1 MASQEKTSLRELSLL
16 FLRLGTVAFGGPAAH
31 IAMMQDEVV
40 QRRQWLTEEHFLDLL
55 GATNLI
61 PGPNSTEMAI
71 HIGWQRRRWAGLV
84 VAGVSF
90 IVPAALITG
99 VLAWAY
105 VRFGTVPA
113 AAWLLYGVKPVI
125 LAVVA
130 QAVWRLVPKAART
143 WRLRVLGALAAVLT
157 ALGANELLVLLGA
170 GAAAVALARSLDV
183 KSSGGG
189 ALQQLVPALPV
200 AVSVGAKAV
209 TLSGIFWVFFKIG
222 SLLFGSGYVLIAF
235 LRADLVERLGWLS
248 QGQLIDAVAV
258 GQVTPGPVFTTAT
271 FIGYLLAGPQGALLA
286 TLGIFLPAF
295 LFVALSG
302 PLIPRLRASP
312 AAGAFLDGVNV
323 ASLALMAVVTAQL
336 GRTAMVDLP
345 TCALAVVAA
354 LLLIRFNLNS
364 TWLVLGGAAAGYL
377 FRFLTA

>member
-1 MASQEKTSLRELSLL
+1 MASQDKTSLRELSLL

-130 QAVWRLVPKAART
+130 QAIWRLAPKAAGT
-143 WRLRVLGALAAVLT
+143 WRLRVLGVIAAALT

-170 GAAAVALARSLDV
+170 GAAA
-183 KSSGGG
+183 
-189 ALQQLVPALPV
+189 
-200 AVSVGAKAV
+200 
-209 TLSGIFWVFFKIG
+209 
-222 SLLFGSGYVLIAF
+222 
-235 LRADLVERLGWLS
+235 
-248 QGQLIDAVAV
+248 
-258 GQVTPGPVFTTAT
+258 
-271 FIGYLLAGPQGALLA
+271 ALLA
-286 TLGIFLPAF
+286 RLAGTDGRRHSAARTNRDGRSTDLRPRRRGCAPAYPLQSEF
-295 LFVALSG
+295 HLARARRGSGGLSVS
-302 PLIPRLRASP
+302 LSHRVTSRAI
-312 AAGAFLDGVNV
+312 ADGG
-323 ASLALMAVVTAQL
+323 TPGHIL
-336 GRTAMVDLP
+336 GRGAPACP
-345 TCALAVVAA
+345 TRGTFPRALRMQNFYIGRAPGRRRCPREPGSMSA
-354 LLLIRFNLNS
+354 FPQD
-364 TWLVLGGAAAGYL
+364 
-377 FRFLTA
+377 